1 AVGCLGL
8 ASLSLAET
16 GPKHED
22 QMQQVTSAPPSAIS
36 SLTSAN
42 HADSLLNAT
51 IPMTSMEN
59 LVHELRQPLSAIEHL
74 AFYLQLVSEDPV
86 ICMHSQRIQDL
97 IGQANEILEKA
108 TA

>member
-1 AVGCLGL
+1 
-8 ASLSLAET
+8 
-16 GPKHED
+16 
-22 QMQQVTSAPPSAIS
+22 MQQATLAPSSTISARTP
-36 SLTSAN
+36 TN
-42 HADSLLNAT
+42 HADSLLNAN
-51 IPMTSMEN
+51 IPMTSMDN

-86 ICMHSQRIQDL
+86 VCMHSQRIQDL

>member
-1 AVGCLGL
+1 
-8 ASLSLAET
+8 
-16 GPKHED
+16 
-22 QMQQVTSAPPSAIS
+22 MQQALAASSIIS
-36 SLTSAN
+36 SRTSTN

-51 IPMTSMEN
+51 IPMTSLDN